1 MQNSHRM
8 YFRFQL
14 LCPVTLGNMRMLLK
28 KDAITQAFV
37 EEVVQGA
44 ARDIERRTRKLAEW
58 VSDKSARN
66 IADAASVFA
75 RRAGERKAE
84 LARAEIDQYDTSTRF
99 AFPSDVDGIANH
111 EQIVSGLS
119 DAASELASMYKPETE
134 GKRIAD
140 ALSSSVKTALAV
152 EFSAIGLLG
161 TLFGLSTVD
170 PLGIASTGVLLT
182 GGFLVLPRRR
192 QILRSDLRARVS
204 SLRRKLE
211 KELQSRISQQMSIH
225 AERVLTAADPFASFT
240 SSRAATIEAQLV
252 LLSETIDGLRKLQS
266 GSQLV
271 PTNSS

>member
-1 MQNSHRM
+1 M

-84 LARAEIDQYDTSTRF
+84 LARAEIDQCDTNTRF
-99 AFPSDVDGIANH
+99 SFPSDVDGIANH